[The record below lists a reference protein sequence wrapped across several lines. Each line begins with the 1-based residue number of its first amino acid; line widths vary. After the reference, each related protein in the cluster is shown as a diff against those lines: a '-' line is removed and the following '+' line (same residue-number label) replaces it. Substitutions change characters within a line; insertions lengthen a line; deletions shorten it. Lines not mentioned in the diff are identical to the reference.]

1 MMKTDINA
9 GIRSS
14 NGISSKFEG
23 ATQTGFYESKI
34 PKKEK
39 TLSPVTLRLTK
50 DELSKLKYL
59 SKGMSRSAYIRKCL
73 FGKATAPRKVRARVP
88 VKNQEALAQVLGLL
102 GQTRIA
108 NNLNQIAYEANCG
121 SLLMDE
127 ETENEIKL
135 ACAHIAW
142 IRVKLIE
149 ALGLKSKGK
158 S

>member
-1 MMKTDINA
+1 MIKTDINA
-9 GIRSS
+9 GIHSS
-14 NGISSKFEG
+14 NRISRKFKE
-23 ATQTGFYESKI
+23 ATRTGFHEKTK
-34 PKKEK
+34 PKKDK

-73 FGKATAPRKVRARVP
+73 FGKAAAPRKVRARVP
-88 VKNQEALAQVLGLL
+88 VTDQEALAQVLGLL

-127 ETENEIKL
+127 ETESEIKMQR
-135 ACAHIAW
+135 AYMP
-142 IRVKLIE
+142 
-149 ALGLKSKGK
+149 
-158 S
+158 

>member
-1 MMKTDINA
+1 MMKTNINA
-9 GIRSS
+9 GVSIA
-14 NGISSKFEG
+14 NGIGHKFNEISRPVSHQRS
-23 ATQTGFYESKI
+23 TI
-34 PKKEK
+34 KKDK

-50 DELSKLKYL
+50 DEISTLNNL

-73 FGKATAPRKVRARVP
+73 FGKATAPRKVRSHVP
-88 VKNQEALAQVLGLL
+88 VKDQETLAQVLGLL

-121 SLLMDE
+121 SLLMDD
-127 ETENEIKL
+127 ETENEIKV

-149 ALGLKSKGK
+149 ALGIKSK

>member
-1 MMKTDINA
+1 MMKTD
-9 GIRSS
+9 SDV
-14 NGISSKFEG
+14 GISISSPIGDKFND
-23 ATQTGFYESKI
+23 ASRPISQKRKN
-34 PKKEK
+34 PKRDK

-50 DELSKLKYL
+50 DEISKLNKL
-59 SKGMSRSAYIRKCL
+59 SKGLSRSAYIRKCL
-73 FGKATAPRKVRARVP
+73 FGKATAPRKVRSRVP
-88 VKNQEALAQVLGLL
+88 VKDQEALAQVLGLL

-127 ETENEIKL
+127 ETENEIKM

-149 ALGLKSKGK
+149 ALGTKNKS
-158 S
+158 

>member
-1 MMKTDINA
+1 MSAPIIQEKAISVKA
-9 GIRSS
+9 SYKAASS
-14 NGISSKFEG
+14 VPHK
-23 ATQTGFYESKI
+23 
-34 PKKEK
+34 PKKKE
-39 TLSPVTLRLTK
+39 PRITLRLTD
-50 DELSKLKYL
+50 DELAKLKNL
-59 SKGMSRSAYIRKCL
+59 SSSMSLSAYIRKCL
-73 FGKATAPRKVRARVP
+73 FGAGAAPRKVRSRVP
-88 VKNQEALAQVLGLL
+88 VKDQEALAQVLGLL

-127 ETENEIKL
+127 ETENEIKM

-149 ALGLKSKGK
+149 ALGIKGK

>member
-1 MMKTDINA
+1 MMNTDTNA
-9 GIRSS
+9 GVSIANHIGHKFNETSRPVSHQRS
-14 NGISSKFEG
+14 
-23 ATQTGFYESKI
+23 T
-34 PKKEK
+34 PKKDK

-50 DELSKLKYL
+50 DEISKLNNL

-73 FGKATAPRKVRARVP
+73 FGKSATPRKVRSRVP
-88 VKNQEALAQVLGLL
+88 VKDQEALAQVLGLL

-149 ALGLKSKGK
+149 ALGIKSK

>member
-1 MMKTDINA
+1 MNVL
-9 GIRSS
+9 GSS
-14 NGISSKFEG
+14 QSTTSVRKSYKYASAKLPEC
-23 ATQTGFYESKI
+23 
-34 PKKEK
+34 KEP
-39 TLSPVTLRLTK
+39 TPRITLRLTE
-50 DELSKLKYL
+50 DELAKLKNL
-59 SKGMSRSAYIRKCL
+59 SCGLSLSAYIRKCL
-73 FGKATAPRKVRARVP
+73 FGKDTAPRKVRARVP
-88 VKNQEALAQVLGLL
+88 VKDQAALAQVLGLL

-149 ALGLKSKGK
+149 ALGLKNK